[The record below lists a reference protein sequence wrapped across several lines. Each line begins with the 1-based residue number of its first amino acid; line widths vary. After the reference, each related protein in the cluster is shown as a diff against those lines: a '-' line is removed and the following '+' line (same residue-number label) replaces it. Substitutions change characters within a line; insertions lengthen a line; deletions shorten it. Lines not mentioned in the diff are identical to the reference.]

1 MKMKNLR
8 ITDNEQTKLIE
19 LKITEYIDIA
29 INSIIK
35 LSQESK
41 NP

>member
-19 LKITEYIDIA
+19 LNIMEYIDIA
-29 INSIIK
+29 ISSIIT

>member
-1 MKMKNLR
+1 MKMKSLR
-8 ITDNEQTKLIE
+8 ITNNEQTKLIE
-19 LKITEYIDIA
+19 LNIKEYIDIA
-29 INSIIK
+29 VSSIIT

>member
-1 MKMKNLR
+1 MKNLR

-19 LKITEYIDIA
+19 LNIMEYIDIA
-29 INSIIK
+29 ISSIIK